1 MKNFLGINDFIWFF
15 GVVED
20 RNDPVQLGRLRVR
33 CYGWHTDD
41 KNQIP
46 TDSLPWAVPIQD
58 VTSAGVSGKG
68 KSPTGIVEGS
78 WVIGFFADGKKAQ
91 EPYIMGTIAGA
102 PKFTADTSKGFY
114 DPNGVYPKYVDE
126 SDVNKLARGTNT
138 ITIDADSTIGAPEAS
153 YKAEYPFNHVT
164 ETESGH
170 IIEIDDTKGKER
182 INVLHKSGT
191 FVEIQP
197 SGDVV
202 IQQKNGFKTVTGND
216 KIHVTGN
223 MDFFVDGDINFNTR
237 GNFNVTTFKNVD
249 IKSKRI
255 DLNSNFGNIYS
266 PELIDDPVTFETN
279 IVKVKP
285 DSVPPEHPDNPEQIE
300 QSADPDKD
308 YAPLAPATCGSP
320 DNPQRNPYDIAN
332 QLLAEGG
339 WKELHKQGGTNPKI
353 KFLWDEIGYNGA
365 QYADE
370 VAWCAVFTGAVLKRS
385 GNKYIK
391 TAQSRKY
398 AGYGKKVSLDDVKQG
413 DIVVFFRNGLESGKG
428 HVGFATG
435 NKTDRTIEVLGGNQ
449 SNTLSVRSYQLSNPA
464 KGFGL
469 LTIRRAV
476 SCDDGETEAPNATD
490 TSIAESAGE
499 GGAVT

>member
-1 MKNFLGINDFIWFF
+1 MQNFLGKNDFVWFF

-20 RNDPVQLGRLRVR
+20 RNDPVQLGRVRVR

-41 KNQIP
+41 KNEIP

-78 WVIGFFADGKKAQ
+78 WVIGFFADGQEAQ

-102 PKFTADTSKGFY
+102 PKFSADTSRGFH

-138 ITIDADSTIGAPEAS
+138 ITVDNDSTIGAPEAS
-153 YKAEYPFNHVT
+153 YAAKYPHNHVT

-170 IIEIDDTKGKER
+170 VIEIDDTAGAER
-182 INVLHKSGT
+182 IQVFHKSGT
-191 FVEIQP
+191 LIEIQP
-197 SGDVV
+197 SGDIV
-202 IQQKNGFKTVTGND
+202 IQQKNNYQTISGSSNIHTTGSLNY
-216 KIHVTGN
+216 
-223 MDFFVDGDINFNTR
+223 FVDGDINFNTR

-255 DLNSNFGNIYS
+255 DLNSTTGSLYN
-266 PELIDDPVTFETN
+266 PLLIDDPVKFETN
-279 IVKVKP
+279 IQNIKE
-285 DSVPPEHPDNPEQIE
+285 VPPEHPDNPEQIE
-300 QSADPDKD
+300 QSDNPEED
-308 YAPLAPATCGSP
+308 YAPQTPATCGSP
-320 DNPQRNPYDIAN
+320 ENPHRNPYDVAN
-332 QLLAEGG
+332 ELLAEGG

-365 QYADE
+365 NYADK

-398 AGYGKKVSLDDVKQG
+398 AGYGKKVSLDEVKQG
-413 DIVVFFRNGLESGKG
+413 DIVVFFRGGRDSGKG

>member
-1 MKNFLGINDFIWFF
+1 MMKNFLGINDFIWFF

-20 RNDPVQLGRLRVR
+20 RNDPVQLGRVRVR

-41 KNQIP
+41 KNEIP
-46 TDSLPWAVPIQD
+46 TESLPWAIPIQD

-78 WVIGFFADGKKAQ
+78 WVIGFFADGQEAQ

-138 ITIDADSTIGAPEAS
+138 ITVDADSTIGAPSAS
-153 YKAEYPFNHVT
+153 YAAEYPHNHVT

-170 IIEIDDTKGKER
+170 IIEIDDTKGTER

-285 DSVPPEHPDNPEQIE
+285 EDVPPDHPANDEQIE
-300 QSADPDKD
+300 QSDND
-308 YAPLAPATCGSP
+308 YSDYVPQSPATCGSE
-320 DNPQRNPYDIAN
+320 DNPHRNPYDIAN

-339 WKELHKQGGTNPKI
+339 WKETGNNPKI
-353 KFLWDEIGYNGA
+353 KFLWDEIGYNGS
-365 QYADE
+365 QYADQT
-370 VAWCAVFTGAVLKRS
+370 AWCAVFIGAVLKRS

-391 TAQSRKY
+391 TASSQAY
-398 AGYGKKVSLDDVKQG
+398 AGYGKEVSLEEVKQG
-413 DIVVFFRNGLESGKG
+413 DIVVFFRKSRSSGLG

-435 NKTDRTIEVLGGNQ
+435 NKTDTTVEVLGGNQ
-449 SNTLSVRSYQLSNPA
+449 SNSLNVRSYQISNPA

-469 LTIRRAV
+469 RTIRRAV
-476 SCDDGETEAPNATD
+476 SCGDGETEAPNPTD
-490 TSIAESAGE
+490 TSIAESSGV